1 MGLAVGLAVGVFVG
15 AGSGVS
21 SGIWVACMESGGE
34 QAANKE
40 STVNNANRKEKKGVV
55 RIAHLSFSMDYRFPA
70 SNPKDPPE
78 GFRASGL

>member
-1 MGLAVGLAVGVFVG
+1 MGLAVGLAVGVFVD
-15 AGSGVS
+15 AGSGVF

-55 RIAHLSFSMDYRFPA
+55 RIGSLFFSKDYRLPA
-70 SNPKDPPE
+70 SDRPDPPE